1 MISRGPGPSSETLN
15 RRGVLTIAEIRQQPE
30 LWPTTLECVAACNL
44 KSVVRERAA
53 IICGAGTSAYAASAV
68 AAGWANALAIPTTD
82 LLLYSKQEVARLA
95 PDFVGNG
102 ILVSLAR
109 SGDSP
114 ESTGVIARI
123 QKMFP
128 GAKHLA
134 ITCNQDGQLAR
145 LPRVKSI
152 VLDPR
157 TNDRSLVMTSSFSNL
172 VLAGLGIAEGEVL
185 AEQLPHIIDKVKK
198 ALTSLEMAAQHL
210 ASQKPTRVMV
220 LTPAALTPLGREA
233 CLKVIEMTAGR
244 IIALPE
250 TFLGL
255 RHGPMSFLR
264 PDSLVL
270 CVLSSDMDKR
280 RYEEDLLREL
290 RQKNLGHLIV
300 VGSPTSANDLAHDFI
315 LAVAPGIPD
324 HLRVPFEIVFPQL
337 LAYYLSLASDLDPD
351 NPSPDGVI
359 TRVVQRF
366 QLHEDSDIN

>member
-1 MISRGPGPSSETLN
+1 MNKGFELCSGASQQRGALTL
-15 RRGVLTIAEIRQQPE
+15 AEIRQQPE
-30 LWPTTLECVAACNL
+30 LWPTSLACVAACNL
-44 KSVVRERAA
+44 KSVVAERAA
-53 IICGAGTSAYAASAV
+53 IICGAGTSAHAASAV
-68 AAGWANALAIPTTD
+68 AAGWANSLAIPTTD

-95 PDFVGNG
+95 PDFAANG

-114 ESTGVIARI
+114 ESTAVIART

-128 GAKHLA
+128 NAEHLA

-157 TNDRSLVMTSSFSNL
+157 TNDRSLAMTSSFSNL
-172 VLAGLGIAEGEVL
+172 VLAGLGIAEGEIL
-185 AEQLPHIIDKVKK
+185 AEHLPHIIDKIKM
-198 ALTSLEMAAQHL
+198 ALAGLEMAAQHL

-220 LTPAALTPLGREA
+220 LTSAALTPLAREA

-244 IIALPE
+244 VTALPE

-270 CVLSSDMDKR
+270 CVLSSDMDRR

-290 RQKNLGHLIV
+290 RQKNLGHAIV

-315 LAVAPGIPD
+315 LAVAPDIPD

-337 LAYYLSLASDLDPD
+337 LAYHLSLASDLDPD

-366 QLHEDSDIN
+366 QLHEGSDIL